1 LQLVAPVFQLLE
13 QATPRS
19 ESHCRGSTWYATIE
33 CGHANNSSRSSSI
46 DDRYRLLALCALRI
60 GGIGIDWGLLAREAQ
75 EPSGL
80 DRLYHGEIL
89 EHSAE
94 AREAR
99 PVLHQGLAG
108 HLDAAHARVAAEL
121 DRAER
126 AGARLVTVLDPDY
139 PAILR
144 QVANL
149 PPFLFIIGTIRPDDA
164 LAVAV
169 VGTRRP
175 SETGL
180 TRAAWLTK
188 GMVERRV
195 TIVSGLA
202 KGIDT
207 AAHQAAVASGGR
219 TIAVL
224 GQGIATPVSPRTN
237 AALAEAC
244 GRAGAV
250 ISQFWP
256 SAQPASWTF
265 PRRNATTSGLAQG
278 TLVVE
283 ANSHSGAKMTARLAI
298 EQGRRVWL
306 PDSLLAEQEWARGY
320 LARGATPVSD
330 VDEVLAWL
338 APADRVVA
346 ATRRRIAQLTLL

>member
-1 LQLVAPVFQLLE
+1 MDD
-13 QATPRS
+13 
-19 ESHCRGSTWYATIE
+19 GS
-33 CGHANNSSRSSSI
+33 
-46 DDRYRLLALCALRI
+46 RLLALCALRV
-60 GGIGIDWGLLAREAQ
+60 GGVSIDWGLLAREAQ

-89 EHSAE
+89 ERSAE
-94 AREAR
+94 AHQAL
-99 PVLHQGLAG
+99 PILQQGLPSQ
-108 HLDAAHARVAAEL
+108 LDAARARVAVEL
-121 DRAER
+121 HQAQR
-126 AGARLVTVLDPDY
+126 AGARLVTVLDSEY

-149 PPFLFIIGTIRPDDA
+149 PPFLFIRGAIRPDDA
-164 LAVAV
+164 LAVAI
-169 VGTRRP
+169 VGTRQP

-180 TRAAWLTK
+180 TRAARLTK
-188 GMVERRV
+188 DLVERRV

-207 AAHQAAVASGGR
+207 AAHQTAVDSGGR

-224 GQGIATPVSPRTN
+224 GQGIATPVYPRTN
-237 AALAEAC
+237 ALLAQAC
-244 GRAGAV
+244 SRTGAV

-256 SAQPASWTF
+256 SAPPASWTF
-265 PRRNATTSGLAQG
+265 PRRNATISGLAQG

-306 PDSLLAEQEWARGY
+306 PTSLLAQQEWARGY

-330 VDEVLAWL
+330 VDDVFAWL